1 MRTHLLLLLFFQLAA
16 SVHGQPSSQKTGDWL
31 AEFEKPSAS
40 SLNLAENSIEIRVAA
55 GATVWYTKK
64 LSGNIKIEYTL
75 TVIDSG
81 GVNDRVS
88 DMNAFWMASDP
99 KKETPFG
106 RDGKFSS
113 YDDLLLY
120 YAGVGGHDNTT
131 TRFRKYEP
139 GKGKDVL
146 QEFLD
151 KKHLLAGN
159 TPYRIVI
166 TVKDGRTLFSVN
178 GTLFFDYADAQ
189 PLREGY
195 FAFRT
200 TKSRQ
205 RIKDFVVQQLPD

>member
-1 MRTHLLLLLFFQLAA
+1 MRIPLLILVLYQLAA
-16 SVHGQPSSQKTGDWL
+16 SALSQPSRLSDSDWL

-40 SLNLAENSIEIRVAA
+40 SLIVAQHSIEIRAAA
-55 GATVWYTKK
+55 GATVWYSKK
-64 LSGNIKIEYTL
+64 LSGNVRIEYTL
-75 TVIDSG
+75 TIVDSG

-88 DMNAFWMASDP
+88 DMNAFWMAMDP
-99 KKETPFG
+99 MKDTPFG

-146 QEFLD
+146 HEFLD

-159 TPYRIVI
+159 TPYRIAI